1 MASITST
8 EDLLRLLREDA
19 TFREAARRELL
30 SEDLLRLPEVVAQ
43 LAREL
48 HELRDLVE
56 RFVES
61 TNRRLGALESDV
73 DTLKSDVATLKSDVG
88 TLKFDVGTL
97 KGRQVEDTYRRSA
110 PTRFRRVDGGLR
122 RMDVLDAARLAELA
136 DDAHAAR
143 RITAREADQL
153 TRADLVA
160 FARRAAG
167 EQVVVVAEISATI
180 HHDDVEHALARA
192 RVASKAT
199 GLPAVVVV
207 AGDEVPPL
215 PLPPEPIWVVK
226 GHDASLL
233 AAAGQ

>member
-73 DTLKSDVATLKSDVG
+73 DTLKSDVATLKS
-88 TLKFDVGTL
+88 DVGTL

>member
-73 DTLKSDVATLKSDVG
+73 DTLKSDVATLKS
-88 TLKFDVGTL
+88 DVGTL

-180 HHDDVEHALARA
+180 HHDDVERALARA

-226 GHDASLL
+226 GHEASLL
-233 AAAGQ
+233 AAASK

>member
-73 DTLKSDVATLKSDVG
+73 GTLKSDVG
-88 TLKFDVGTL
+88 TLKSDVGTL

-110 PTRFRRVDGGLR
+110 PTRFRKVDGGLR

-180 HHDDVEHALARA
+180 HHDDVERALARA

-207 AGDEVPPL
+207 AGEEVPPL
-215 PLPPEPIWVVK
+215 RLPPEPVWVVK
-226 GHDASLL
+226 GHEASLL
-233 AAAGQ
+233 AAASK

>member
-30 SEDLLRLPEVVAQ
+30 SENLLRLPEVVAQ

-88 TLKFDVGTL
+88 TLK
-97 KGRQVEDTYRRSA
+97 GRQVEDTYRLSA

-226 GHDASLL
+226 GHEASLL
-233 AAAGQ
+233 AAASK